1 MRYTLNFHSFEPYM
15 FKHNNVTINVTI
27 IKLLNGTNYPGNH
40 YSMLY
45 KNANA
50 LLKFSRLM
58 INLCL
63 QATENRFLKNQTK
76 L

>member
-40 YSMLY
+40 YSII
-45 KNANA
+45 NA

-63 QATENRFLKNQTK
+63 QATEIRFLKNQTK